1 MKLRFKPLVSYLALA
16 SALFISSPSIAQ
28 DTKLILNY
36 DGFFDRLDDLDE
48 PEYADITLGFY
59 FRKLGTQEPC
69 GIRSAVIKSQTDER
83 NVYFYP
89 SGEVILPFDEQLD
102 MDKAK
107 LIIEK
112 LDASQCGLDM
122 RLETKSVISATITK
136 EQVFHYIQTF
146 DLALDEM
153 GGMMAFMMPDVAGI
167 TFLAAED
174 KPLQLKNSGIG
185 RCDTYGC
192 TLMLTELDKI
202 DQALIFNYQPNK
214 AVPYIAK

>member
-1 MKLRFKPLVSYLALA
+1 MKFSLKPLVCSFALA
-16 SALFISSPSIAQ
+16 SALCVTSPSIAQ
-28 DTKLILNY
+28 DTSLILNY

-59 FRKLGTQEPC
+59 FRKLGSQQPC
-69 GIRSAVIKSQTDER
+69 GIRSAVIKSQSDER

-89 SGEVILPFDEQLD
+89 SGEVILPFDKQLD

-112 LDASQCGLDM
+112 IDASQCGLDM
-122 RLETKSVISATITK
+122 RLETKAVLSATIPK
-136 EQVFHYIQTF
+136 AQVLRYIKTF

-174 KPLQLKNSGIG
+174 KPLQFNNSGIG
-185 RCDTYGC
+185 RCDAFGC
-192 TLMLTELDKI
+192 TLMLTELDKL